1 MKTTISILASLIFGS
16 TFFAQNLSEDYL
28 REKGVID
35 LYPFYHGV
43 ASGDP
48 LPDAVMLWTRV
59 TDDTLSVDSVAVN
72 WRIATDTL
80 MSNIVNSGTG
90 YAAASRDW
98 TFKVDA
104 TGLQPDTW
112 YYYDFESLN
121 KSSIIGRT
129 HTAPVGDIDSLR
141 FGIVTC
147 SNYEHGY
154 FTPYRY
160 LEQRNDIDCIIHLGD
175 YIYEYEVGGFSANIA
190 GRTNEPT
197 NEIITL
203 EDYRIRHSHYKL
215 DSDLRELHQQY
226 PFINIWDDHESAND
240 SYKDGAA
247 NHDPAT
253 EGPWID
259 RKSHSAQAYF
269 EWLPIRPP
277 VPGQPRI
284 YREFAFGDLINLPM
298 IDSRIEERD
307 LQISSTTDAN
317 DPARTMLGE
326 TQLTWLTDNLKN
338 STKQWNIL
346 GNQVM
351 MAPLE
356 IFGTPAN
363 YDQWDGYAYER
374 GRLLDSVV
382 MNNVNNFVVL
392 TGDIHTSWVNDIP
405 LSNYDGSTCTGSAG
419 VEFVVTSVTSTSF
432 LTFTIPTSFI
442 QSLNPHMQYIDLTKR
457 GYGILDV
464 NKQRVQFDYY
474 YMDDIEDPNSGQYYA
489 TSYYVNDGEKCA
501 NQASGAS
508 SRPGPAPFY
517 APDPI
522 ALDAGIEENS
532 RQTFVVM
539 GAYPNPANE
548 NVTFQMYAE
557 ENAPVNIQVYD
568 LQGRLMFQNN
578 MNNVHIGV
586 NYAQFD
592 ISSLEAGTYEF
603 VITSGVYRVTKSI
616 IKY

>member
-1 MKTTISILASLIFGS
+1 MKNIVLSILGLFAFASFS
-16 TFFAQNLSEDYL
+16 AQTEEYL

-48 LPDAVMLWTRV
+48 LSDAVILWTRV

-72 WRIATDTL
+72 WRVATDTL
-80 MSNIVNSGTG
+80 MSNIVTSGVG

-104 TGLQPDTW
+104 TGLSPDTW

-121 KSSIIGRT
+121 HYSIIGRT
-129 HTAPVGDIDSLR
+129 KTAPVGDIDSLR

-160 LEQRNDIDCIIHLGD
+160 LRDRNDIDCILHLGD

-190 GRTNEPT
+190 GRENQPT

-215 DSDLRELHQQY
+215 DADLRRLHQQY

-253 EGPWID
+253 EGLWID
-259 RKSHSAQAYF
+259 RKVNSAQAYF

-277 VPGQPRI
+277 VAGQPRI
-284 YREFAFGDLINLPM
+284 YREFEFGDLINLPM
-298 IDSRIEERD
+298 IDSRIEARD
-307 LQISSTTDAN
+307 EQAGAAEAM
-317 DPARTMLGE
+317 DPTRTMLGE
-326 TQLTWLTDNLKN
+326 PQFEWLTNNLKT

-356 IFGTPAN
+356 LFGNAVN
-363 YDQWDGYAYER
+363 FDQWDGYAYER
-374 GRLLDSVV
+374 GRLFDSLAT
-382 MNNVNNFVVL
+382 NNINNFVVL
-392 TGDIHTSWVNDIP
+392 TGDIHTSWVNDLP
-405 LSNYDGSTCTGSAG
+405 YSGYDASNCTGSLG

-432 LTFTIPTSFI
+432 LTFSVPTSFI
-442 QSLNPHMQYIDLTKR
+442 QSSNPHEHYINLVER

-474 YMDDIEDPNSGQYYA
+474 YMDDIEDPYSGQYFA
-489 TSYYVNDGEKCA
+489 DAYYVNNNEKCA
-501 NQASGAS
+501 NQAAGYS
-508 SRPGPAPFY
+508 SRPWTGPFF
-517 APDPI
+517 APDPVDNG
-522 ALDAGIEENS
+522 LGVKENEIEP
-532 RQTFVVM
+532 FVVM
-539 GAYPNPANE
+539 GAYPNPAE
-548 NVTFQMYAE
+548 DKVTIQMYSDNTNQISLE
-557 ENAPVNIQVYD
+557 VYD
-568 LQGRLMFQNN
+568 LQGRQVYTNVMK
-578 MNNVHIGV
+578 NVHVGV
-586 NYAQFD
+586 NYAQLD
-592 ISSLEAGTYEF
+592 LVGLAKGTYQI
-603 VITSGVYRVTKSI
+603 VITSGQSRVTKAI
-616 IKY
+616 VKY